1 MGHELNSP
9 GDVGKGSQHKEGAR
23 ERRGSR
29 GSPAESEAEV
39 DRGKHQAAKKHDADK
54 AAENEKRSKPEA
66 IEEVDRLMGKIKNLD
81 EKAGVKEGASATAP
95 APAPAEV
102 AENGATES
110 KPSVD

>member
-23 ERRGSR
+23 ERRGS
-29 GSPAESEAEV
+29 PAESEAEV
-39 DRGKHQAAKKHDADK
+39 DRGKHQAAKKQDADK

-95 APAPAEV
+95 APAPAEG
-102 AENGATES
+102 AESGTTES

>member
-23 ERRGSR
+23 ERR

-95 APAPAEV
+95 APVPAEG
-102 AENGATES
+102 AESGTTES